1 MHNNYFD
8 FERLDV
14 YRLAVTVNRAVA
26 TTHWPVGRSHLKDQ
40 AIRAADSMVLNIAEG
55 AERGRGT
62 KAAKSHRAAFGFRIA
77 KGSAGEVFATL
88 DILDLDTDSRGKLQ
102 RIGSMLSRL
111 SR

>member
-62 KAAKSHRAAFGFRIA
+62 KAAKNHFRIA

-88 DILDLDTDSRGKLQ
+88 EILDLDPEARGKLQ
-102 RIGSMLSRL
+102 RIGSMLNRL